1 MDLIGPDSIE
11 IEDKYNNF
19 ISNDISEI
27 VPENDELK
35 KYDVQ
40 VEISEVTRRVF
51 RVTCTEIK

>member
-11 IEDKYNNF
+11 IEDNYNNL

-27 VPENDELK
+27 VSGNDELK

>member
-11 IEDKYNNF
+11 IEDNYNNL

-27 VPENDELK
+27 VPGNDELK